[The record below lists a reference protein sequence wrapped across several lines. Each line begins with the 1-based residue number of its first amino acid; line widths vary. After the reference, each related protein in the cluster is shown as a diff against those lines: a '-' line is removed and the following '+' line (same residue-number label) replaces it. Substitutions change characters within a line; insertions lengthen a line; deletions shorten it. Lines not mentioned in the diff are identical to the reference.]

1 MGAADVKKLAER
13 AGSSQE
19 AKMRELEEPLAMRDQ
34 LEKFIEGGFH
44 YGFRR
49 FRGGITKNSS
59 SCERERAESLI

>member
-34 LEKFIEGGFH
+34 LEKFIEAGFH
-44 YGFRR
+44 YGFRTIDQISWSYHKKQL
-49 FRGGITKNSS
+49 F
-59 SCERERAESLI
+59 L